1 MDNPNEQISIEEQA
15 VDGIVYR
22 MTGRNNRAAAS
33 TEEDALVFRRAI
45 VSRILK
51 GPKPT
56 VNYNIL
62 SFVKE
67 CHRCKDYGELF
78 SGLTLLCER
87 AEESLFHAR
96 LQDHMC
102 DCQGILLNS
111 SVNPEEHNVTFVKHL
126 MTILQAC
133 NITRESIPESE
144 RLTKSN
150 KAIVFQGDAIKLFHG
165 EINRWIKNIWHIQ
178 SASYLKEIKRI
189 KRKNKRLIESA
200 EKDII
205 NSVEDFQRASLISE
219 MRDISAVF
227 NGVISLT
234 GVTEKTCLSKLADH
248 LDWCE
253 RKYQS
258 DILQGQ
264 LRRVEVLRNLTL
276 DRLHIFC
283 GDSACS

>member
-1 MDNPNEQISIEEQA
+1 
-15 VDGIVYR
+15 
-22 MTGRNNRAAAS
+22 
-33 TEEDALVFRRAI
+33 
-45 VSRILK
+45 
-51 GPKPT
+51 
-56 VNYNIL
+56 
-62 SFVKE
+62 
-67 CHRCKDYGELF
+67 
-78 SGLTLLCER
+78 
-87 AEESLFHAR
+87 
-96 LQDHMC
+96 MC
-102 DCQGILLNS
+102 DCQRILLNS

-150 KAIVFQGDAIKLFHG
+150 KAIVFQGSVIKLFHS

-178 SASYLKEIKRI
+178 SVNYLKEIKRI

-234 GVTEKTCLSKLADH
+234 GVTEKTCLSKLVDH

-283 GDSACS
+283 GDSACN